1 MAENGIKRA
10 VPILHSIKV
19 KTWAGIFLV
28 SVIPLAILGFY
39 SFSFLTQITKEL
51 LIKSNLQ
58 AFQQVKNE
66 VDQYFQVYDDL
77 IRFLRSDV
85 RLALPQSL
93 QAAEAL
99 RQMDQ
104 GYEYI
109 DRIVICASDGT
120 ILAHSG
126 KADAPPFPLS
136 DHERRALTASE
147 SLLFTPGMFFIR
159 TPLTSDES
167 GGGTHSKSMLLASI
181 SFLKLRKNLEGMVLG
196 TSFRCYLVT
205 REGQNILDQ
214 KDFPQELVD
223 SLARLPFGGYD
234 IYDSGDGAPS
244 RVAILLP
251 ILRHGLR
258 IIVIQDA
265 QEVYSLLQRVKRNID
280 IVIAIVGIVAF
291 AFGTYFSIRLTSPI
305 ITIADKANE
314 ISGGNLRVNVHS
326 NRKDEIG
333 FLASCFNNMTVKI
346 RKKVFELTALFKI
359 SQIINTASSHHR
371 ALDESLSYIVTTFLA
386 KRGSIMLLSDLDDQL
401 KLKSVR
407 LFGELD
413 PSAGSEIQ
421 EKIVLRLGE
430 GIAGLV
436 LTTGVPIVCRNCASD
451 NRFKKYEAEAG
462 VEAPH
467 FLCCVPL
474 IVQGKTIGII
484 NLADRSDP
492 ENFGD
497 ADLELLVAIANQLA
511 VSIEN
516 AKLHELAITDGLT
529 GLFIHRYFQIKLD
542 DEMKGAR
549 RYDTPLSLIIL
560 DIDHFKKF
568 NDTFGHQQGDR
579 VLKETARLVRESA
592 RGTDLACRY
601 GGEEFAI
608 ILPHT
613 TAEQAMIFA
622 ERLRKRIAENAM
634 RCEETK
640 MQVTISIGIAE
651 FPLMASDKISLIK
664 KADQALY
671 SCKNK
676 GRNCAQIFSD
686 DMA

>member
-1 MAENGIKRA
+1 MAENSIKRA
-10 VPILHSIKV
+10 VPFLHSIKV
-19 KTWAGIFLV
+19 KTWAGIFLL
-28 SVIPLAILGFY
+28 SVIPLAILGLY
-39 SFSFLTQITKEL
+39 SFSFLTQITKDL
-51 LIKSNLQ
+51 LIKGNLQ
-58 AFQQVKNE
+58 ASQQVKNE
-66 VDQYFQVYDDL
+66 VDQYFQMYDDL
-77 IRFLRSDV
+77 IRFLKSDA
-85 RLALPQSL
+85 RLALPRSP

-104 GYEYI
+104 GYEFI

-126 KADAPPFPLS
+126 KADTPPSPLT
-136 DHERRALTASE
+136 DLERRALTMPE
-147 SLLFTPGMFFIR
+147 SQLFTPGMFFIR
-159 TPLTSDES
+159 TPLTPDGS
-167 GGGTHSKSMLLASI
+167 TLLASI
-181 SFLKLRKNLEGMVLG
+181 SFLKLRKTLEGMVFG
-196 TSFRCYLVT
+196 TSFTFYLVT

-214 KDFPQELVD
+214 KDFPQEFIN
-223 SLARLPFGGYD
+223 SLIRLSFGGYD
-234 IYDSGDGAPS
+234 LYDGGGDAPS
-244 RVAILLP
+244 RVAVLLP

-258 IIVIQDA
+258 LIVIQDA
-265 QEVYSLLQRVKRNID
+265 VEVYSLMQRVKRNID

-291 AFGTYFSIRLTSPI
+291 GFGTYFSIRLTSPI

-326 NRKDEIG
+326 NRRDEIG
-333 FLASCFNNMTVKI
+333 FLASCFNNMTVRI

-359 SQIINTASSHHR
+359 SQIINTASSHHQ

-386 KRGSIMLLSDLDDQL
+386 KRGSIMLFSDLEDQL

-407 LFGELD
+407 LFGELE
-413 PSAGSEIQ
+413 PGAASEMR
-421 EKIVLRLGE
+421 EKIVLRPGK
-430 GIAGLV
+430 GIAGMV
-436 LTTGVPIVCRNCASD
+436 LASGKPIVCRDCAGD
-451 NRFKKYEAEAG
+451 DRFKKYEADAG
-462 VEAPH
+462 VETPL
-467 FLCCVPL
+467 FLCTVPL
-474 IVQGKTIGII
+474 IVQGKTIGVI

-497 ADLELLVAIANQLA
+497 ADLELLMAIANQLA

-542 DEMKGAR
+542 DEMKAAR
-549 RYDTPLSLIIL
+549 RYDTPLSLIIF

-579 VLKETARLVRESA
+579 VLKETARLVKESV

-601 GGEEFAI
+601 GGEEFAL

-622 ERLRKRIAENAM
+622 ERLRKRIAANEM

-651 FPLMASDKISLIK
+651 FPRMASDKTSLIK

-676 GRNCAQIFSD
+676 GRNCVQIFSD